1 MKYLVVTFA
10 LLMCAFSVKAEE
22 LSSCHGKCF
31 DTHASCMK
39 KDGHTWNGCES
50 KLFACK
56 SSCESGKSHETY
68 AKSSA
73 LEVAFNP
80 VMEIDLL

>member
-1 MKYLVVTFA
+1 MKYLVMTFG

-22 LSSCHGKCF
+22 LSSCHEKCF
-31 DTHASCMK
+31 NTHASCTK
-39 KDGHTWNGCES
+39 KDGHTWNGCEP

-56 SSCESGKSHETY
+56 SSCSTGKTHESYVKS
-68 AKSSA
+68 AS

-80 VMEIDLL
+80 IVEVDLL